1 VKRET
6 LVTIAIFVS
15 FLALSAST
23 QAQVSFFQPPTYA
36 GTGATFVA
44 DFNGDGKLDILTSD
58 GTMNLG
64 NGDGTFKPGT
74 AVSGGTLAVADFNG
88 DGKPDILQQGPG
100 TLLVLLGNGD
110 GTFQAPISTASG
122 ASLSV
127 VAAGDLNGDGKADV
141 VGVSDSA
148 LLVYVS
154 NGNGTFAAGVP
165 YTVGAT
171 TSGETGVSLGDF
183 NGDQITD
190 IVVTNSGASQEVFF
204 PGKGDGTFG
213 APTTSTGVSGPAC
226 AVVGDFNGDGKLD
239 LAVSCYAD
247 APNQHEVY
255 ILLGNGDG
263 TFQTPI
269 AGFPGNGALAAADVN
284 GDGKLDLILQQVE
297 GAGPEITAAQT
308 YLGNGDG
315 TFSNASNYILAL
327 PTSSNVL
334 PSLGVVIGD
343 FNSDGKLD
351 VAAGNAVL
359 LSNGNGTFQGIQYG
373 PGGGGFFVIGDFDKS
388 GTPGLAAVGSDINIY
403 RNSGGGMLSLT
414 QSYIYQ
420 GWSTVEGIVTADFNG
435 DGNPDLVVSAVDP
448 VSFLWSYSVLIGN
461 GDGTFQ
467 APVYYPQSSAV
478 RNYVTS
484 VIAADFRNNQKV
496 DVAIAGVDSQS
507 FELLLGNG
515 DGTFAAPV
523 AVFDNG
529 GNLLSADFNGDGKQ
543 DIATGGPP
551 TGILLGNGNGTFQ
564 PVVLPT
570 NLNNFAARFVSD
582 LNNDGK
588 PDLISSNQVA
598 LGNGDGTF
606 TPLPVLPG
614 DYLSVIAVG
623 DVNGDGKPD
632 LLVVALVSNSW
643 QSGMLLGNGDG
654 TFGPLISVP
663 TNGLLPSSA
672 LIADMNADGSPD
684 IIFPWGEGYGVLL
697 NTTPAG
703 FEVSASAASPA
714 PVTAGNS
721 ATSTVSV
728 IPTFGFSGSVVLS
741 CAGFPSGASCGFNPS
756 TIAGSS
762 GRSTLTLTTTTS
774 TAAGTYPVQVQGV
787 VGSIVNSSAVS
798 LVVQAAPDFS
808 INPGSGSSTS
818 QTVSA
823 GQTASFSLSLAGSG
837 TFSGTVNLSCAITPA
852 TTLGPTCSLS
862 SSSEQISGTT
872 AQSVTLK
879 VGTTAPSTTAM
890 RSPVGLPPGALP
902 WRWVLL
908 CATMLVGFSWL
919 PLQSRKR
926 APVLVAPVLMLAM
939 LSWVACGGSGSS
951 SSQSTQGTS
960 AGTYT
965 ASVTATSGSLTH
977 TTAFTVTVQ

>member
-1 VKRET
+1 M
-6 LVTIAIFVS
+6 
-15 FLALSAST
+15 

-36 GTGATFVA
+36 GTGVATFVA

-74 AVSGGTLAVADFNG
+74 AVSSGALAVADFNG
-88 DGKPDILQQGPG
+88 DGKPDILQQGTG

-110 GTFQAPISTASG
+110 GTFQAPVSTASG
-122 ASLSV
+122 ANLSV

-141 VGVSDSA
+141 VGVFDST

-154 NGNGTFAAGVP
+154 NGNGTFATGVS
-165 YTVGAT
+165 YTIGT
-171 TSGETGVSLGDF
+171 TTPGETGVSLGDF

-226 AVVGDFNGDGKLD
+226 AVAGDFNGDGKLD

-263 TFQTPI
+263 SFQTPI

-334 PSLGVVIGD
+334 PSLGVAIGD

-351 VAAGNAVL
+351 LAAGNAVL
-359 LSNGNGTFQGIQYG
+359 LGNGNGTFQGIQYG
-373 PGGGGFFVIGDFDKS
+373 ASGDGPYFVIGNFDK
-388 GTPGLAAVGSDINIY
+388 GGAPGLANTGVDIYKN
-403 RNSGGGMLSLT
+403 NGGGMLSLIESFT
-414 QSYIYQ
+414 IQ
-420 GWSTVEGIVTADFNG
+420 GSSTSEGIVTADFNG
-435 DGNPDLVVSAVDP
+435 DGNLDLLVSTVDP

-461 GDGTFQ
+461 GDGSFQ
-467 APVYYPQSSAV
+467 APLYYPQFTAIRQGVSSV
-478 RNYVTS
+478 LV
-484 VIAADFRNNQKV
+484 ADFRNDQKM
-496 DVAIAGVDSQS
+496 DVAIAGVNSQS
-507 FELLLGNG
+507 LELLLGNG

-529 GNLLSADFNGDGKQ
+529 GSNLVSADFNGDGKQ
-543 DIATGGPP
+543 DIAAGSSSTA
-551 TGILLGNGNGTFQ
+551 ILLGNGDGTFQ
-564 PVVLPT
+564 AAVLPT
-570 NLNNFAARFVSD
+570 NLNNFAPRFVSD

-588 PDLISSNQVA
+588 PDLISSNQVG

-614 DYLSVIAVG
+614 DDLSVIAVG

-632 LLVVALVSNSW
+632 LLVTAFVSNSW
-643 QSGMLLGNGDG
+643 QSGILLGNGDG

-684 IIFPWGEGYGVLL
+684 IVFPWGEGYGVLL

-703 FEVSASAASPA
+703 FEVSASAVSPA

-728 IPTFGFSGSVVLS
+728 IPTFGFKSSVVLS
-741 CAGFPSGASCGFNPS
+741 CAGLPTGASCGFNPP
-756 TIAGSS
+756 TIPGSS
-762 GRSTLTLTTTTS
+762 GTSTLTLTTTTS
-774 TAAGTYPVQVQGV
+774 TAAGTYSVQVQGGA
-787 VGSIVNSSAVS
+787 GSIVNSSAVS

-837 TFSGTVNLSCAITPA
+837 TFSGTVSLSCAITPA
-852 TTLGPTCSLS
+852 ATLGPTCSLS
-862 SSSEQISGTT
+862 SSSEQISGTA
-872 AQSVTLK
+872 AQSVTVK
-879 VGTTAPSTTAM
+879 VGTTAPSTTATL
-890 RSPVGLPPGALP
+890 SPVEPPPGVFPRL
-902 WRWVLL
+902 WVLL
-908 CATMLVGFSWL
+908 YSAMLVGFSWL
-919 PLQSRKR
+919 ALRSRKR
-926 APVLVAPVLMLAM
+926 APVLFAPLLMLAM
-939 LSWVACGGSGSS
+939 LSWVACGGSGTSS
-951 SSQSTQGTS
+951 SHNTQGTP

>member
-1 VKRET
+1 MKREA
-6 LVTIAIFVS
+6 LVAIVISIS
-15 FLALSAST
+15 FLALRAST

-36 GTGATFVA
+36 GTGANTFVA
-44 DFNGDGKLDILTSD
+44 DFNGDGKLDILTAN

-64 NGDGTFKPGT
+64 NGDGTFKPGA
-74 AVSGGTLAVADFNG
+74 AVSGGALAVADFNG
-88 DGKPDILQQGPG
+88 DGKLDILQQGTG

-122 ASLSV
+122 ANLSV
-127 VAAGDLNGDGKADV
+127 LAAGDLNGDGKADV
-141 VGVSDSA
+141 VGVFNST
-148 LLVYVS
+148 LLVYLS
-154 NGNGTFAAGVP
+154 NGNGTFATGVS
-165 YTVGAT
+165 YTIGAT

-183 NGDQITD
+183 NGDQIPD
-190 IVVTNSGASQEVFF
+190 IVVTNGGASQEIVF

-213 APTTSTGVSGPAC
+213 APKTSTGVSGPAC
-226 AVVGDFNGDGKLD
+226 AVSGDFNGDGKLD

-269 AGFPGNGALAAADVN
+269 AGFPGNGPLAAADVN
-284 GDGKLDLILQQVE
+284 GDGKLDLVLQEVV
-297 GAGPEITAAQT
+297 GSGPEITAAEIYQ
-308 YLGNGDG
+308 GNGNG
-315 TFSNASNYILAL
+315 TFSNVSNYILAM
-327 PTSSNVL
+327 PMSTIVL
-334 PSLGVVIGD
+334 PSLGVAICD

-373 PGGGGFFVIGDFDKS
+373 LGGPGFFVIGDFEK
-388 GTPGLAAVGSDINIY
+388 GGAPGLAAVGSDINIY
-403 RNSGGGMLSLT
+403 ENNGSGMLLLT
-414 QSYIYQ
+414 QSYPYQ
-420 GWSTVEGIVTADFNG
+420 GWSTTEGIVTADFNG
-435 DGNPDLVVSAVDP
+435 DGNLDLFVSSIDP
-448 VSFLWSYSVLIGN
+448 VGFLWSYSVLIGN
-461 GDGTFQ
+461 GDGSFQ
-467 APVYYPQSSAV
+467 APVYYPQFSAIRQGVSSV
-478 RNYVTS
+478 L
-484 VIAADFRNNQKV
+484 AADFRNDQKM

-507 FELLLGNG
+507 LELLFGNG
-515 DGTFAAPV
+515 NGTFAAPV
-523 AVFDNG
+523 AVFDDG
-529 GNLLSADFNGDGKQ
+529 ARNLVSADFNGDGKQ
-543 DIATGGPP
+543 DIAAGGSS
-551 TGILLGNGNGTFQ
+551 TGILLGNGDGTFQ
-564 PVVLPT
+564 PAVFPT
-570 NLNNFAARFVSD
+570 NLNNFGPRFVFD

-606 TPLPVLPG
+606 TLLPVLPG
-614 DYLSVIAVG
+614 NSLSVIAVG

-632 LLVVALVSNSW
+632 LLVLAVVSNSY
-643 QSGMLLGNGDG
+643 QSGILLGNGDG

-663 TNGLLPSSA
+663 TSGLV
-672 LIADMNADGSPD
+672 ADMNADGRPD
-684 IIFPWGEGYGVLL
+684 IIFPWGNGYGVLL

-728 IPTFGFSGSVVLS
+728 IPTFGFNSSVVLS
-741 CAGFPSGASCGFNPS
+741 CAGLPTGASCGFNPP

-762 GRSTLTLTTTTS
+762 GMSTVTLTTTTS
-774 TAAGTYPVQVQGV
+774 TAAGTYSVQVQGGA
-787 VGSIVNSSAVS
+787 GSIVNSSAVS

-808 INPGSGSSTS
+808 ISPGSGSPTS

-837 TFSGTVNLSCAITPA
+837 TFSGTVNLGCAITPA
-852 TTLGPTCSLS
+852 VTLGPTCSLS

-872 AQSVTLK
+872 VQSVAVK

-890 RSPVGLPPGALP
+890 LSPIGLPPGSLP
-902 WRWVLL
+902 WGWTLL
-908 CATMLVGFSWL
+908 CTMMLVGFSWL
-919 PLQSRKR
+919 ALQSRKR
-926 APVLVAPVLMLAM
+926 ALVLVAPVLMLTM

-951 SSQSTQGTS
+951 SSHNTQGTP

-965 ASVTATSGSLTH
+965 GSVTATSGNLTH
-977 TTAFTVTVQ
+977 STAFTVTVQ

>member
-1 VKRET
+1 MKREA
-6 LVTIAIFVS
+6 LVAIVISIS
-15 FLALSAST
+15 FLALRAST

-36 GTGATFVA
+36 GTGANTFVA
-44 DFNGDGKLDILTSD
+44 DFNGDGKLDILTAN

-64 NGDGTFKPGT
+64 NGDGTFKPGA
-74 AVSGGTLAVADFNG
+74 AVSGGALAVADFNG
-88 DGKPDILQQGPG
+88 DGKLDILQQGTG

-122 ASLSV
+122 ANLSV
-127 VAAGDLNGDGKADV
+127 LAAGDLNGDGKADV
-141 VGVSDSA
+141 VGVFNST
-148 LLVYVS
+148 LLVYLS
-154 NGNGTFAAGVP
+154 NGNGTFATGVS
-165 YTVGAT
+165 YTIGAT

-183 NGDQITD
+183 NGDQIPD
-190 IVVTNSGASQEVFF
+190 IVVTNGGASQEIVF
-204 PGKGDGTFG
+204 PGKGDGTYG
-213 APTTSTGVSGPAC
+213 APKTSTGVSGPAC
-226 AVVGDFNGDGKLD
+226 AVSGDFNGDGKLD

-269 AGFPGNGALAAADVN
+269 AGFPGNGPLAAADVN
-284 GDGKLDLILQQVE
+284 GDGKLDLVLQEVV
-297 GAGPEITAAQT
+297 GSGPEITAAEI
-308 YLGNGDG
+308 YLGNGNG
-315 TFSNASNYILAL
+315 TFSNVSNYILAM
-327 PTSSNVL
+327 PMSTIVL
-334 PSLGVVIGD
+334 PSLGVAICD

-373 PGGGGFFVIGDFDKS
+373 LGGPGLFVIGDFEK
-388 GTPGLAAVGSDINIY
+388 GGAPGLAAVGSDINIY
-403 RNSGGGMLSLT
+403 ENNGSGMLSLT
-414 QSYIYQ
+414 QSYPYQ
-420 GWSTVEGIVTADFNG
+420 GWSTTEGIVTADFNG
-435 DGNPDLVVSAVDP
+435 DGNLDLFVSSIDP

-461 GDGTFQ
+461 GDGSFQ
-467 APVYYPQSSAV
+467 APVYYPQFSAIRQGVSSV
-478 RNYVTS
+478 L
-484 VIAADFRNNQKV
+484 AADFRNDQKM

-507 FELLLGNG
+507 LELLLGNG
-515 DGTFAAPV
+515 NGTFAAPV
-523 AVFDNG
+523 AVFDDG
-529 GNLLSADFNGDGKQ
+529 GFNLMSADFNGDGKQ
-543 DIATGGPP
+543 DIAAGGSS
-551 TGILLGNGNGTFQ
+551 TGILLGNGDGTFQ
-564 PVVLPT
+564 PAVFPT
-570 NLNNFAARFVSD
+570 NLNNFGPRFVFD

-606 TPLPVLPG
+606 TLLPVLPG
-614 DYLSVIAVG
+614 NSLSVIAVG

-632 LLVVALVSNSW
+632 LLVLAVVSNSY
-643 QSGMLLGNGDG
+643 QSGILLGNGDG

-663 TNGLLPSSA
+663 TSGLV
-672 LIADMNADGSPD
+672 ADMNADGRPD
-684 IIFPWGEGYGVLL
+684 IIFPWGNGYGVLL

-721 ATSTVSV
+721 ATSTVFV
-728 IPTFGFSGSVVLS
+728 IPTFGFNSSVVLS
-741 CAGFPSGASCGFNPS
+741 CAGLPTGASCGFNPP

-762 GRSTLTLTTTTS
+762 GMSTLTLTTTTS
-774 TAAGTYPVQVQGV
+774 TAAGTYSVQVQGGA
-787 VGSIVNSSAVS
+787 GSIVNSSAVS

-808 INPGSGSSTS
+808 ISPGSGSPTS

-837 TFSGTVNLSCAITPA
+837 TFSGTVNLGCAITPA
-852 TTLGPTCSLS
+852 VTLGPTCSLS

-872 AQSVTLK
+872 VQSVAVK

-890 RSPVGLPPGALP
+890 LSPIGLPPGSLP
-902 WRWVLL
+902 WGWTLL
-908 CATMLVGFSWL
+908 CTMMLVGFSWL
-919 PLQSRKR
+919 ALQSRKR
-926 APVLVAPVLMLAM
+926 ALVLVAPVLMLTM

-951 SSQSTQGTS
+951 SSHNTQGTP

-965 ASVTATSGSLTH
+965 GSVTATSGNQTH
-977 TTAFTVTVQ
+977 ATAFTVTVQ